1 MDLLR
6 HPPRPRAR
14 RASTAEQET
23 ATPPPVPQA
32 NRRRRAAP
40 GPQDLYVEFVL
51 RGGAAARTGPDSLDG
66 AGDEIRTARSQA
78 ARGGIMLIHTYIG
91 CLAREMRQ
99 EVDGVPNTGVMLG
112 EVAEWLRCNA
122 DESVRGIIYEIVN
135 HELGIFAGQGRDPN
149 GGRPVVDPSL
159 ERLPAK
165 AGFGWRRGVLLREWS
180 AFVDEALDGDA
191 KDYRIIYARWDHMW
205 RRSDPHL
212 VEARWVAVR
221 VLTPE
226 QWNHHAFSVVRGGG
240 VG

>member
-1 MDLLR
+1 
-6 HPPRPRAR
+6 
-14 RASTAEQET
+14 
-23 ATPPPVPQA
+23 
-32 NRRRRAAP
+32 
-40 GPQDLYVEFVL
+40 
-51 RGGAAARTGPDSLDG
+51 
-66 AGDEIRTARSQA
+66 
-78 ARGGIMLIHTYIG
+78 MLIHTYIG